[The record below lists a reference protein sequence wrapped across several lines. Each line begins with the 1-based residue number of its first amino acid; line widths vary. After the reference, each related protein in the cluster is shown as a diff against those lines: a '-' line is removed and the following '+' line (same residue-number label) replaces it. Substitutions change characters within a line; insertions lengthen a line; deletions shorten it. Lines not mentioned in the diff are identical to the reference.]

1 MNSQEKPTPVLGIS
15 SNYLNIA
22 LLISFFL
29 MVVHSLNFLY
39 QDIKALK
46 KVGEE

>member
-1 MNSQEKPTPVLGIS
+1 
-15 SNYLNIA
+15 
-22 LLISFFL
+22 